1 MQFFRAWDT
10 LILNK
15 IKAEHVFFSW
25 RYVRTTLRSMY
36 LIQNIEHI
44 FDAPLVLRPCFVST
58 ESLKLRCFIYRADKR
73 ILYDVWKARS
83 QFWSTLLANDDAQL
97 YGICALVSI
106 CILLGWPSPP
116 PPMLSSAPAMVLSA
130 PAIIEGC
137 QSMKWSGS
145 IRCINNPVQ
154 SLELTDFTGLV
165 T

>member
-15 IKAEHVFFSW
+15 IKADHVFFSW
-25 RYVRTTLRSMY
+25 RYVRAALRSMY

-73 ILYDVWKARS
+73 ILCDVWKARL

-106 CILLGWPSPP
+106 CILLGWPSA